1 MNIFTTNA
9 VSSNTQD
16 QQKHQNLFTFL
27 YEEFN
32 KQKLL
37 DKEESEKILM
47 FIDFCRQ
54 YLTNNPPLTTFWS
67 ENCLGIQ
74 LQNNQKLYFVENK
87 NENNKNTSFIPIQI
101 ISGPMNQGRTQYFYN
116 PVTKEVIPTTNTS
129 STTTENIKGVKND

>member
-1 MNIFTTNA
+1 MNVFTTNA
-9 VSSNTQD
+9 VSSSTTQD
-16 QQKHQNLFTFL
+16 QHKHQNLFVFL

-54 YLTNNPPLTTFWS
+54 YLNNNPPITTFWS

-74 LQNNQKLYFVENK
+74 LQNNQKLYFAENK
-87 NENNKNTSFIPIQI
+87 NESNKSTSFIPIQI
-101 ISGPMNQGRTQYFYN
+101 ISGPINQGRTQYFYN
-116 PVTKEVIPTTNTS
+116 PVTKEVIPTTTNTGNS
-129 STTTENIKGVKND
+129 NLKE